1 MICNFINFLLRRTS
15 YEALGMAQFDGDD
28 EAIVG
33 IKRTFEAAMNSSEV
47 KRPRMLQAIIESVEQ
62 QSDDFMNQNAY
73 FIADIYMALAYACIQ
88 NDKTKEVEKVLRKLK
103 YSTVLL
109 YFNLFQLM
117 SWKTEC
123 HQ

>member
-1 MICNFINFLLRRTS
+1 
-15 YEALGMAQFDGDD
+15 MAQFDGDD